1 MSNNASSFIAFFFGL
16 LTGAVI
22 GAATALLLAPMSGL
36 EMRQQLA
43 TQAQSEY
50 ERAKLEYQKQT
61 AKLNKKSAELDE
73 ELAEV
78 ESAQV

>member
-1 MSNNASSFIAFFFGL
+1 MSNNASSFVAFFFGL

-78 ESAQV
+78 ENAQV

>member
-1 MSNNASSFIAFFFGL
+1 MSNNASSFVAFFFGM

-43 TQAQSEY
+43 TQAQGEY
-50 ERAKLEYQKQT
+50 ERAKLEYQRQT

>member
-1 MSNNASSFIAFFFGL
+1 MSNNTSSFVAFFFGL

-78 ESAQV
+78 ENAQV

>member
-1 MSNNASSFIAFFFGL
+1 MSDNASSFVAFFFGL

-50 ERAKLEYQKQT
+50 ERAKLEYQRQT
-61 AKLNKKSAELDE
+61 AKLHKQSDELDE
-73 ELAEV
+73 LIAEA